1 MSRRMVIM
9 LVLAGLFFGSIFAYK
24 AFQGYMMKKYMS
36 SHAMPPTTVSASR
49 ATALSWQPKL
59 VATGNIRA
67 VNGVD
72 VTTEIAGL
80 IKEIKFTPGQ
90 IINTNDLLLELNA
103 DTEIAQLTAL
113 EAQAELAQITYDRD
127 KEQFAVQG
135 VSQATLDID
144 WSNLKTLKAQVEQQ
158 KALIAKKMIRAPFK
172 GRLGIS
178 RVNLGQYLNS
188 GDKIVTLQS
197 LDPIYVDFYL
207 PQQNLPQVHKG
218 QSIVLVIDTYP
229 NLIFQGK
236 ITSINPKIDS
246 ETRNVEVEATLS
258 NPAEK
263 LFPGMFGIV
272 EVQTGSPQDFITV
285 PQTAISYNAFGDL
298 VYILKAKEKDSKGN
312 TVYIANQKFITVG
325 ETRGDQVQILKGLE
339 KGDLVVTAGQLK
351 LKNESLAVI
360 DNTILPSN
368 NPTSNPQNE

>member
-1 MSRRMVIM
+1 MSKRMMIM
-9 LVLAGLFFGSIFAYK
+9 LVLTGLFFGGIFAYK
-24 AFQGYMMKKYMS
+24 AFQGYMIKKYMNGNM
-36 SHAMPPTTVSASR
+36 MPPVTVSAMIVTTS
-49 ATALSWQPKL
+49 SWQPKL
-59 VATGNIRA
+59 VATGNVRA

-80 IKEIKFTPGQ
+80 IKEIKFTSGQ
-90 IINTNDLLLELNA
+90 IIEGNDLILELNA
-103 DTEIAQLTAL
+103 DTEIAQLKAL

-144 WSNLKTLKAQVEQQ
+144 AATLRTSKAQVEQQ

-188 GDKIVTLQS
+188 GDKIVTLQA
-197 LDPIYVDFYL
+197 LDPIYVNFYL
-207 PQQNLPQVHKG
+207 PQQNLPQINKG
-218 QSIVLVIDTYP
+218 QAIVLETDTYP
-229 NLIFQGK
+229 LLSFEGK
-236 ITSINPKIDS
+236 ITSINPKVDP
-246 ETRNVEVEATLS
+246 ETRNVEIEATLS
-258 NPAEK
+258 NVGEK
-263 LFPGMFGIV
+263 LFPGMFGVV
-272 EVQTGSPQDFITV
+272 EIQTGSPQDFITV
-285 PQTAISYNAFGDL
+285 PQTVISYNAFGDL
-298 VYILKAKEKDSKGN
+298 VFTLKEKEKTSKGS
-312 TVYIANQKFITVG
+312 TVYTANQKFITVG

-360 DNTILPSN
+360 DNTILPN
-368 NPTSNPQNE
+368 NDPAPRPQNE